1 MQATSTPSSAA
12 SDLPQAP
19 HRWSIDEEDWLR
31 EQGRH
36 LPFSELAVL
45 FADKF
50 KMDRSVNSLTA
61 KARDLHGPRAV
72 KYYNDNRCWP
82 KEQKDWLLQ
91 HATGKCNWQE
101 VARHF
106 TGAFPDVKPVRTA
119 KALGLKTKALRA
131 QLADSF
137 LA

>member
-1 MQATSTPSSAA
+1 MQATSTPS
-12 SDLPQAP
+12 DLPQAP
-19 HRWSIDEEDWLR
+19 YRWSKREEDWLR
-31 EQGRH
+31 EQARDR
-36 LPFSELAVL
+36 PFSELAVL

-91 HATGKCNWQE
+91 HATTGKCNWQE
-101 VARHF
+101 VA
-106 TGAFPDVKPVRTA
+106 GAFADAFPTVIPVRSA
-119 KALGLKTKALRA
+119 KALGLKTKKLRA

-137 LA
+137 LVDDS